1 MSLFGTSPT
10 EDARPSSSLSSPA
23 TGRLTT
29 SRSGGL
35 FDDDNDNDNNVMHKK
50 TSASSLFA
58 DDSIVREDDSS
69 SPWDLPAPR
78 PRKSRRDVL
87 RSLLPAED
95 VPSSYVDV
103 FDAINREE
111 GGEGRIRAG
120 AISKLFAVAGLERG
134 EQTHIMESLA
144 PGVDSDDV
152 SLGRDEFNVLLAM
165 VALGQEGEVISLDA
179 VDERRRSKLIYK

>member
-10 EDARPSSSLSSPA
+10 EDARPSSSPSSPA

-35 FDDDNDNDNNVMHKK
+35 FDDDNDNNDVMHKK

-58 DDSIVREDDSS
+58 DDSPVREDDAS
-69 SPWDLPAPR
+69 SPWDMPAPR
-78 PRKSRRDVL
+78 PRKSRRDIL
-87 RSLLPAED
+87 RSLLPADD

-103 FDAINREE
+103 FDAVNREE

-134 EQTHIMESLA
+134 EQIQIMELLA

-152 SLGRDEFNVLLAM
+152 SLEREEFNVLLAM

-179 VDERRRSKLIYK
+179 VDERRR